1 MKKIIYSKFSN
12 ERREEFQIRTDI
24 VMDDSVNE
32 RKVYKS
38 AIYEGGKKHLL
49 HISDAYKK
57 LSETYIQKN
66 IVFCESNLVDNMLE
80 SPYIAGETLQQI
92 LETAVGNNDEKL
104 IVETGIFN
112 KKQKI
117 VPLYRIV
124 NITARDNIFNF
135 GELYINDKGQT
146 LILKNVKHSKDEMTK
161 LITKWEN
168 AKKENIRNE
177 VI

>member
-1 MKKIIYSKFSN
+1 MNYYNIEISKFW
-12 ERREEFQIRTDI
+12 FVFWI
-24 VMDDSVNE
+24 VISVILTLA
-32 RKVYKS
+32 S
-38 AIYEGGKKHLL
+38 SGGLFLTLL
-49 HISDAYKK
+49 VAAWWF
-57 LSETYIQKN
+57 L
-66 IVFCESNLVDNMLE
+66 
-80 SPYIAGETLQQI
+80 I
-92 LETAVGNNDEKL
+92 LKMSKYYYNDEKL

>member
-1 MKKIIYSKFSN
+1 MNYYNIEISKFW
-12 ERREEFQIRTDI
+12 FVFWI
-24 VMDDSVNE
+24 VISVILTLA
-32 RKVYKS
+32 S
-38 AIYEGGKKHLL
+38 SGGLFLTLL
-49 HISDAYKK
+49 VPAWWF
-57 LSETYIQKN
+57 L
-66 IVFCESNLVDNMLE
+66 
-80 SPYIAGETLQQI
+80 I
-92 LETAVGNNDEKL
+92 LKMSKYYYNDEKL

-146 LILKNVKHSKDEMTK
+146 LILKNAKHSKDEMTK

>member
-1 MKKIIYSKFSN
+1 MNYYNIEISKFW
-12 ERREEFQIRTDI
+12 FVFWI
-24 VMDDSVNE
+24 VISVILTLA
-32 RKVYKS
+32 S
-38 AIYEGGKKHLL
+38 SGGLFLTLL
-49 HISDAYKK
+49 VPAWW
-57 LSETYIQKN
+57 L
-66 IVFCESNLVDNMLE
+66 L
-80 SPYIAGETLQQI
+80 I
-92 LETAVGNNDEKL
+92 LKMSKYYYNDEKL

>member
-1 MKKIIYSKFSN
+1 MNYYNIEISKFW
-12 ERREEFQIRTDI
+12 FVFWI
-24 VMDDSVNE
+24 VISVILTLA
-32 RKVYKS
+32 S
-38 AIYEGGKKHLL
+38 SGGLFLTLL
-49 HISDAYKK
+49 VPAWWF
-57 LSETYIQKN
+57 L
-66 IVFCESNLVDNMLE
+66 
-80 SPYIAGETLQQI
+80 I
-92 LETAVGNNDEKL
+92 LKMSKYYYNDEKL

-117 VPLYRIV
+117 VPLCRIV